1 MAAMADGDLVRA
13 LLESMRFRNCPLVIP
28 EAREMWG
35 LELYLSG
42 CRLKDGEYLIL
53 VSSEFCEKPHE
64 QYKKRWGIESL
75 FGALKSRGFNLEDTH
90 LKDSERLSRLL
101 GLDRKSV
108 V

>member
-1 MAAMADGDLVRA
+1 VR
-13 LLESMRFRNCPLVIP
+13 
-28 EAREMWG
+28 

-42 CRLKDGEYLIL
+42 CRLQDGEYLIL

-75 FGALKSRGFNLEDTH
+75 FEALKSRGFNLEDTR

-101 GLDRKSV
+101 ALLALAFTWGLCCWPLASECQRAETQETR
-108 V
+108 